1 MKKMYAFAIISIVL
15 LLSTIYEVSAAEPYA
30 KIYPK
35 EGTIFTDIYIQIR
48 NLGDGILFHLY
59 AWWDDKLII
68 ERLQNPDYAQYIWQ
82 HDYKGLYDTHIS
94 APNEYP
100 YTELRNHTVFIE
112 IWKERTTFFLNFT
125 LTFKIVEYYPPPSFY
140 QEWWDNL
147 PQEFKDQL
155 KGEQG
160 IQGER
165 GATGLKGDE
174 GDVGQQGIQGER
186 GVQGE
191 KGYKGETGAAGPQGQ
206 QGIQGLKGE
215 TGLSY
220 WREAMLSIVI
230 SSAAITT
237 SLVVYVGTCKK
248 ESKEKVKSR

>member
-1 MKKMYAFAIISIVL
+1 MKKMYVFAIISIVL

-68 ERLQNPDYAQYIWQ
+68 ERLQNPDYAQYSWQ

-94 APNEYP
+94 TPNEYP

-140 QEWWDNL
+140 KEWWDNL

-155 KGEQG
+155 KGELGEQGIQGFQGIQGVQGERGLQGTQGERGLQG

-165 GATGLKGDE
+165 GL
-174 GDVGQQGIQGER
+174 Q
-186 GVQGE
+186 GVQGVQGN
-191 KGYKGETGAAGPQGQ
+191 KGDKGEAGYTP
-206 QGIQGLKGE
+206 
-215 TGLSY
+215 
-220 WREAMLSIVI
+220 WDVI
-230 SSAAITT
+230 SIIIGISLLAISISAI
-237 SLVVYVGTCKK
+237 SLNEVYKIKRPQK
-248 ESKEKVKSR
+248 ESK